1 MARLYSYI
9 RFSTPEQAQGS
20 SSDRQSE
27 YAERY
32 AAENGLQ
39 LDTSLN
45 MKDEGLSAYHQAH
58 IKKGALGVFLQAV
71 EAGKVPSGSTLI
83 IEALDRLSRA
93 EPIEAQAILYQII
106 NAGIA
111 VVTASDGKRYDREGL
126 KANPMDLVY
135 SVLVMIRAHE
145 ESETKSSRVNAAI
158 RIACEDWI
166 SGKKRTHVRNGKP
179 PGWVRETGSDVPPL
193 YEFIPERVEALRLA
207 VKLYLSGEGGTA
219 IAKRLNAEGMRIS
232 NGPVSGQNLYRI
244 FKNPMMIGAKV
255 LRVADVEYV
264 LDDYYPAAISE
275 GDYEKLKS
283 SQRSRPRAPGAGIPG
298 IFTGV
303 GICSCGYCGASM
315 QGVNYANRARA
326 DGSLADGHRRL
337 QCADGLGGGGRCPI
351 GGGVSLAVVERALLT
366 YCRSELGVA
375 EFTEQ
380 DDTRAKL
387 AATVA
392 DRRAALDAIA
402 VKLDKLAAAL
412 LETDEVPLVLIRKM
426 RELEKDQAA
435 ARDALAAAE
444 NDLKVYAGAVV
455 GGLLDEWQ
463 ALTDA
468 VMTLDKDARMKAR
481 QLFMA
486 TFERIDVYGKGFGAE
501 GFTGVRARVA
511 ERLSQRLLPGK
522 GVIDIRLK
530 FRSGAVRLLRI
541 DRLGKGYVSA
551 ADF

>member
-20 SSDRQSE
+20 SSARQSE

-39 LDTSLN
+39 LDTSLS
-45 MKDEGLSAYHQAH
+45 MRDEGLSAYHQAH

-71 EAGKVPSGSTLI
+71 EAGKVPPGSTLI

-158 RIACEDWI
+158 RIACEDWV
-166 SGKKRTHVRNGKP
+166 SGKKRSHIRNGKP

-193 YEFIPERVEALRLA
+193 FELIPERAEALRLA
-207 VKLYLSGEGGTA
+207 VSMYLAGDGGST
-219 IAKRLNAEGMRIS
+219 IAKRLNADGLKIS
-232 NGPVSGQNLYRI
+232 DGPVSGQNLYRI
-244 FKNPMMIGAKV
+244 FRSPMLVGAKTLTV
-255 LRVADVEYV
+255 GGVGYELS
-264 LDDYYPAAISE
+264 DYYPAVISDVDFARLQAA
-275 GDYEKLKS
+275 G
-283 SQRSRPRAPGAGIPG
+283 RSRPRAPGAGIPG
-298 IFTGV
+298 IFTGI
-303 GICSCGYCGASM
+303 GICACGYCGASM

-337 QCADGLGGGGRCPI
+337 QCADGLSGGGRCPV

-387 AATVA
+387 AAVVA
-392 DRRAALDAIA
+392 DQRNALDAIG

-412 LETDEVPLVLIRKM
+412 LETDETPLVLIRKM
-426 RELEKDQAA
+426 RELEKDQGV
-435 ARDALAAAE
+435 ARDSLAAAE

-486 TFERIDVYGKGFGAE
+486 TFERIDVYGKGFVTE
-501 GFTGVRARVA
+501 GFAGARARVA

-530 FRSGAVRLLRI
+530 FRSGAVRLLRV
-541 DRLGKGYVSA
+541 DRLGKGHISA

>member
-1 MARLYSYI
+1 M
-9 RFSTPEQAQGS
+9 
-20 SSDRQSE
+20 
-27 YAERY
+27 
-32 AAENGLQ
+32 
-39 LDTSLN
+39 
-45 MKDEGLSAYHQAH
+45 
-58 IKKGALGVFLQAV
+58 
-71 EAGKVPSGSTLI
+71 
-83 IEALDRLSRA
+83 
-93 EPIEAQAILYQII
+93 
-106 NAGIA
+106 
-111 VVTASDGKRYDREGL
+111 
-126 KANPMDLVY
+126 
-135 SVLVMIRAHE
+135 
-145 ESETKSSRVNAAI
+145 
-158 RIACEDWI
+158 
-166 SGKKRTHVRNGKP
+166 
-179 PGWVRETGSDVPPL
+179 VRETGSDVPPL
-193 YEFIPERVEALRLA
+193 YELVPERAEAVRLA
-207 VKLYLSGEGGTA
+207 VRLYLSGEGGTT
-219 IAKRLNAEGMRIS
+219 IAKRLNAEGLAIS
-232 NGPVSGQNLYRI
+232 GGAVSGQNLYRV
-244 FKNPMMIGAKV
+244 FKNPMLIGAKV
-255 LRVADVEYV
+255 LRVADVEYT
-264 LDDYYPAAISE
+264 LEGYYPAVISE
-275 GDYEKLKS
+275 ADFKKLQA

-337 QCADGLGGGGRCPI
+337 QCADGLGGGGRCPV
-351 GGGVSLAVVERALLT
+351 GGGVSLAVVERALLA

-380 DDTRAKL
+380 DDTRARL
-387 AATVA
+387 AAVVA
-392 DRRAALDAIA
+392 DRRAALDEIA

-426 RELEKDQAA
+426 RELEKDQAV

-468 VMTLDKDARMKAR
+468 VMTLDKDTRMKAR
-481 QLFMA
+481 QLFMS
-486 TFERIDVYGKGFGAE
+486 TFERIDVYGKGFTAE
-501 GFTGVRARVA
+501 GFTGARARVA

-541 DRLGKGYVSA
+541 DRLGRGYVSA